1 LAENYVKRG
10 NDKVKFLAPEEQL
23 RIIKRGTEEIIS
35 EEELLSKLKKSTE
48 NGLPLRIKAGFDP
61 TAPDLHLGHCVLL
74 KKLREFQDLGHTV
87 MFLIGDF
94 TAMIGDPSGRSE
106 TRPPLTKAQVEE
118 NALTY
123 QRQVFRILDSERTEV
138 MFNSSWLG
146 KMSGEDMVRLS
157 ALETVARMLERDDF
171 SKRYKSGVSI
181 SVNEFMY
188 PLIQAYDSVIMK
200 SDVEFGGTDQ
210 KFNILMGRGVQKH
223 YEQEPQVAILLPILE
238 GLDGVRKMSKSLDN
252 YIAVEDTAVDIY
264 GKIMSIPDDLMWRYY
279 LLLTPRTEGEVD
291 ELRKGHPMDAKRA
304 LAFEIT
310 SWLHGAGDAKAAAED
325 FATKF
330 SQREFPEDAREVVI
344 KRDDAKTVIDLVVE
358 SSGKLKSRN
367 EAKRLIAQGGVLID
381 GERVTDINSPMPDKG
396 THRMRIGKKE
406 FVVVKLS

>member
-1 LAENYVKRG
+1 MRFK
-10 NDKVKFLAPEEQL
+10 DPEEQL
-23 RIIKRGTEEIIS
+23 EIIRRGTEEIIS
-35 EEELLSKLKKSTE
+35 EDELLSKLKMSGVK
-48 NGLPLRIKAGFDP
+48 GIPLRIKAGFDP

-123 QRQVFRILDSERTEV
+123 QRQVFRILDRDRTEV

-146 KMSGEDMVRLS
+146 KMSGEEFIRLS
-157 ALETVARMLERDDF
+157 SLETVARMLERDDF

-181 SVNEFMY
+181 SINEFMY
-188 PLIQAYDSVIMK
+188 PLIQAYDSVNMK

-210 KFNILMGRGVQKH
+210 KFNILLGRGVQKH
-223 YEQEPQVAILLPILE
+223 FDQEPQVAILLPILE

-252 YIAVEDTAVDIY
+252 YIAVEDTPVDMY

-279 LLLTPRTEGEVD
+279 GLLTHRTDKEISG
-291 ELRKGHPMDAKRA
+291 LKKGHPMDAKRA
-304 LAFEIT
+304 LALELT
-310 SWLHGAGDAKAAAED
+310 SWLHGADKANAAAED

-330 SQREFPEDAREVVI
+330 SQRDFPEDAREVAI
-344 KRDDAKTVIDLVVE
+344 KHDGAGTLIDLVLE
-358 SSGKLKSRN
+358 SSEKLRSRN
-367 EAKRLIAQGGVLID
+367 EAKRLIAQGGVSVD
-381 GERVTDINSPMPDKG
+381 GERVADINSPMPDKG
-396 THRMRIGKKE
+396 THRVRMGKKE
-406 FVVVKLS
+406 FVVVKIS

>member
-1 LAENYVKRG
+1 
-10 NDKVKFLAPEEQL
+10 
-23 RIIKRGTEEIIS
+23 
-35 EEELLSKLKKSTE
+35 
-48 NGLPLRIKAGFDP
+48 
-61 TAPDLHLGHCVLL
+61 
-74 KKLREFQDLGHTV
+74 
-87 MFLIGDF
+87 
-94 TAMIGDPSGRSE
+94 
-106 TRPPLTKAQVEE
+106 
-118 NALTY
+118 
-123 QRQVFRILDSERTEV
+123 

-181 SVNEFMY
+181 SINEFMY

-252 YIAVEDTAVDIY
+252 YIAVEDTPMDIY

-291 ELRKGHPMDAKRA
+291 ELKKGHPMDAKRA

>member
-1 LAENYVKRG
+1 M
-10 NDKVKFLAPEEQL
+10 KFLEPEEQL

-35 EEELLSKLKKSTE
+35 EQELLSKLKKSGE
-48 NGLPLRIKAGFDP
+48 KGLPLRIKAGFDP

-87 MFLIGDF
+87 MFLIGDY

-106 TRPPLTKAQVEE
+106 TRPPLTKSQVDE

-146 KMSGEDMVRLS
+146 KMSGEDMIRLS

-181 SVNEFMY
+181 SINEFMY

-223 YEQEPQVAILLPILE
+223 FEQEPQVAILLPILE

-252 YIAVEDTAVDIY
+252 YIAVEDTAVDMY

-279 LLLTPRTEGEVD
+279 LLLTPRTEGDID
-291 ELRKGHPMDAKRA
+291 ELKKGHPMDAKRA

-310 SWLHGAGDAKAAAED
+310 SSLHGADDAKAAAED

-344 KRDDAKTVIDLVVE
+344 KRDDARTLLDLVVE

-381 GERVTDINSPMPDKG
+381 GERVTDINAPMPGKG
-396 THRMRIGKKE
+396 TLRMRIGKKE
-406 FVVVKLS
+406 FVVVKVS

>member
-1 LAENYVKRG
+1 
-10 NDKVKFLAPEEQL
+10 VKFLKPEEQL

-35 EEELLSKLKKSTE
+35 EQELLSKLKKSGE
-48 NGLPLRIKAGFDP
+48 KGLPLRVKAGFDP

-87 MFLIGDF
+87 MFLIGDY

-123 QRQVFRILDSERTEV
+123 QRQVFRILDSGKTEV

-146 KMSGEDMVRLS
+146 KMSGEDMIRLS

-181 SVNEFMY
+181 SINEFMY
-188 PLIQAYDSVIMK
+188 PLIQAYDSVVMK
-200 SDVEFGGTDQ
+200 ADVEFGGTDQ

-223 YEQEPQVAILLPILE
+223 YGQEPQAAILLPILE

-252 YIAVEDTAVDIY
+252 YIAVEDTPVDMY
-264 GKIMSIPDDLMWRYY
+264 GKIMSIPDELMWRYY
-279 LLLTPRTEGEVD
+279 LLLTPRSETDID
-291 ELRKGHPMDAKRA
+291 ELKKGHPMDAKKA

-310 SWLHGAGDAKAAAED
+310 SWLHGAEDAKAAAED

-344 KRDDAKTVIDLVVE
+344 KRDDGKTLLDLVLE

-381 GERVTDINSPMPDKG
+381 GERVTDLNAPMPGKG
-396 THRMRIGKKE
+396 TLRMRIGKKE
-406 FVVVKLS
+406 FVVVKVS

>member
-1 LAENYVKRG
+1 MR
-10 NDKVKFLAPEEQL
+10 FLDPEEQL

-35 EEELLSKLKKSTE
+35 EQELLSKLRKSAE
-48 NGLPLRIKAGFDP
+48 KGVPLRIKAGFDP

-87 MFLIGDF
+87 MFLIGDY

-118 NALTY
+118 NSLTY
-123 QRQVFRILDSERTEV
+123 QRQVFRILDSGKTEV

-146 KMSGEDMVRLS
+146 GMSGEDMIRLS

-171 SKRYKSGVSI
+171 SKRYKAGVSI
-181 SVNEFMY
+181 SINEFMY
-188 PLIQAYDSVIMK
+188 PLIQAYDSVNMK
-200 SDVEFGGTDQ
+200 ADVEFGGTDQ

-223 YEQEPQVAILLPILE
+223 YGQEPQVAVLLPILE

-252 YIAVEDTAVDIY
+252 YIAVEDTAVDMY
-264 GKIMSIPDDLMWRYY
+264 GKLMSIPDDLMWRYY
-279 LLLTPRTEGEVD
+279 LLLTSRTGEEID
-291 ELRKGHPMDAKRA
+291 GLKKGHPMDAKRA

-310 SWLHGAGDAKAAAED
+310 SWLRGAADAKTAAED

-330 SQREFPEDAREVVI
+330 SQREFPDDAREVVI
-344 KRDDAKTVIDLVVE
+344 KRGDAGTLLDLVVE
-358 SSGKLKSRN
+358 SSEKLKSRN
-367 EAKRLIAQGGVLID
+367 EAKRLIAQGGVLVD
-381 GERVTDINSPMPDKG
+381 GERVTDINSPTPEKG
-396 THRMRIGKKE
+396 TLRLRIGKKE
-406 FVVVKLS
+406 FVLVKLS

>member
-1 LAENYVKRG
+1 MR
-10 NDKVKFLAPEEQL
+10 FLDPEEQL

-35 EEELLSKLKKSTE
+35 EQELLSKLRKSAE
-48 NGLPLRIKAGFDP
+48 KGVPLRIKAGFDP

-87 MFLIGDF
+87 MFLIGDY

-118 NALTY
+118 NSLTY
-123 QRQVFRILDSERTEV
+123 QRQVFRILDSGKTEV

-146 KMSGEDMVRLS
+146 GMSGEDMIRLS

-171 SKRYKSGVSI
+171 SKRYKAGVSI
-181 SVNEFMY
+181 SINEFMY
-188 PLIQAYDSVIMK
+188 PLIQAYDSVNMK
-200 SDVEFGGTDQ
+200 ADVEFGGTDQ

-223 YEQEPQVAILLPILE
+223 YGQEPQVAVLLPILE

-252 YIAVEDTAVDIY
+252 YIAVEDTAVDMY
-264 GKIMSIPDDLMWRYY
+264 GKLMSIPDDLMWRYY
-279 LLLTPRTEGEVD
+279 LLLTSRTGGEID
-291 ELRKGHPMDAKRA
+291 GLKKGHPMDAKRA

-310 SWLHGAGDAKAAAED
+310 SWLRGAADAKTAAED

-330 SQREFPEDAREVVI
+330 SQREFPDDAREVVI
-344 KRDDAKTVIDLVVE
+344 KRGDAGTLLDLVVE
-358 SSGKLKSRN
+358 SSEKLKSRN

-381 GERVTDINSPMPDKG
+381 GERVTDINSPTPEKG
-396 THRMRIGKKE
+396 TLRLRIGKKE
-406 FVVVKLS
+406 FVLVKLS